1 MGGVHFGG
9 LLIVVAAAF
18 GAPLLLVLV
27 PSFRLPA
34 VILEI
39 IAGIVLGPSDSELAA
54 MFPSKPGGIA
64 LYAWEGWR
72 RRRPA
77 KIAPDLT
84 ASRCASR
91 PNTMP

>member
-1 MGGVHFGG
+1 M
-9 LLIVVAAAF
+9 LSLTMPAALIATVGYSIQALGTWDAIALW
-18 GAPLLLVLV
+18 GASML
-27 PSFRLPA
+27 
-34 VILEI
+34 
-39 IAGIVLGPSDSELAA
+39 IATATNWIYSELAA
-54 MFPSKPGGIA
+54 MFPGKPGGIA